1 MNVKLKNLLRGGFF
15 ATINKPL
22 LGSILV
28 LLAAFFWGFTPIIAK
43 LTYTMGSNAVNMA
56 FLRNLLALPILF
68 VLLRWKRVSFKLS
81 AKEVGILCVLGICN
95 AFTTILLYMS
105 YDYIPVGIAT
115 TLNSSFPI
123 LVMIGSVVLFK
134 QKIARKGIISLVVTM
149 TGIAMFFSVANDH
162 ANMWLGTSIAFLS
175 AICYAA
181 YVLIFD
187 KSDLKE
193 HYAFKL
199 TFYTCMINSVCC
211 LVFGLAQGNIT
222 FALTSEAWVYSAI
235 VALLCSV
242 CCITFFQLG
251 IKYVGSVTASILVM
265 AEPVVSI
272 VLGVICLHESLT
284 VLKVMGCVLIIT
296 GLLILQIKKKAE
308 SRIPWVFRRGI
319 KKQL

>member
-1 MNVKLKNLLRGGFF
+1 MNLKLKNLLGDSI
-15 ATINKPL
+15 ATTNKQL

-56 FLRNLLALPILF
+56 FLRNFLALPILF
-68 VLLRWKRVSFKLS
+68 ILLWWKKVSFKLS
-81 AKEVGILCVLGICN
+81 AKESVILCILGIFN

-123 LVMIGSVVLFK
+123 LVMIGSVLLLK
-134 QKIARKGIISLVVTM
+134 QKISKKGIISLTVTM
-149 TGIAMFFSVANDH
+149 AGIAMFLSVANDH
-162 ANMWLGTSIAFLS
+162 DHMLLGTTIAFLS

-187 KSDLKE
+187 KSDLKK

-199 TFYTCMINSVCC
+199 TFYTCIVNSICC
-211 LVFGLAQGNIT
+211 LLFGLAQNKIT
-222 FALTSEAWVYSAI
+222 FTLTAEAWAYSAV

-251 IKYVGSVTASILVM
+251 IKYVGSVTSSILVM

-272 VLGVICLHESLT
+272 VFGVICLNESLT
-284 VLKVMGCVLIIT
+284 VFKVIGCVLIII
-296 GLLILQIKKKAE
+296 GLLILQIKRKKDT
-308 SRIPWVFRRGI
+308 
-319 KKQL
+319 